1 MAPSVE
7 PRLDCDRCWRPR
19 VACYCAH
26 LTEIPTATRVVV
38 LQHPRE
44 RLKAIGTARIAALC
58 LPSAEI
64 VVGVDFTND
73 RRARSLLA
81 NPEAPAVLLY
91 PSSDARDLRR
101 DPPQGPVTLV
111 VLDGTWHHAK
121 SLLKHNPWLHAL
133 PKVAFAPD
141 QPSEYRIRREPRED
155 YVSTIEAL
163 VATLGILEGDT
174 DRFQSLMNPFRAMV
188 DVQLRFASQVS
199 APRQRKY
206 RRKHADAASR
216 LPPLLLKP
224 RLLCVTGE
232 ANAWPFDRALRGPP
246 YPHELV
252 HCCAAHL
259 GEDDRFE
266 QVIAPRLPIAA
277 SPIKHARLA
286 KDELLAGTDVVS
298 ARVAWN
304 EFAHPDDVLCVW
316 GTYALG
322 LMRRDGLTLPG
333 RIVDVRKIAGDYIKA
348 APGGAEELI
357 AKTGLPWES
366 YGRGRGGE
374 RLGMLVAITQ
384 WLVDAAREGQHA
396 LAQSDALRA

>member
-1 MAPSVE
+1 
-7 PRLDCDRCWRPR
+7 
-19 VACYCAH
+19 
-26 LTEIPTATRVVV
+26 VVV

-58 LPSAEI
+58 LPSSEI

-81 NPEAPAVLLY
+81 NPDAPAVLLY
-91 PSSDARDLRR
+91 PSADARDLRR
-101 DPPQGPVTLV
+101 DPPEGPVTLV

-121 SLLKHNPWLHAL
+121 SLLKHNPWLHSL
-133 PKVAFAPD
+133 PKVAFQPD

-163 VATLGILEGDT
+163 AATLGILEGDAQ
-174 DRFQSLMNPFRAMV
+174 RFQALMIPFRAMV
-188 DVQLRFASQVS
+188 DVQLHFASQVS
-199 APRQRKY
+199 ARRQRKY
-206 RRKHADAASR
+206 RRQHADAASR

-224 RLLCVTGE
+224 RLLCVMAE
-232 ANAWPFDRALRGPP
+232 ANAWPFDRKLGGPP

-252 HCCAAHL
+252 HCCATHL

-266 QVIAPRLPIAA
+266 QVVAPRFPVAA
-277 SPIKHARLA
+277 SPIKHARLTEE
-286 KDELLAGTDVVS
+286 ELSAGAALDY
-298 ARVAWN
+298 ARARWN
-304 EFAHPDDVLCVW
+304 QFAHEDDVLCVW

-322 LMRRDGLTLPG
+322 LMRRDGFVLPG
-333 RIVDVRKIAGDYIKA
+333 RIVDVRKVAGDYLKA

-357 AKTGLPWES
+357 ARLDLPWQA

-374 RLGMLVAITQ
+374 RLGMLVAVTQ
-384 WLVDAAREGQHA
+384 WLVDAARRPSSHPQRVEG
-396 LAQSDALRA
+396 